1 MLAIRLKPPLEK
13 RLSRQ
18 TGQTRTSYATKLI
31 EENVEDLEDRYLAQR
46 GWRSTAR
53 PSAALRCAGS
63 LAWRIECLGS
73 GGGPEGA

>member
-31 EENVEDLEDRYLAQR
+31 EENVEDLEDRYLAQ
-46 GWRSTAR
+46 AR
-53 PSAALRCAGS
+53 LEKHGQTFSSAEVR
-63 LAWRIECLGS
+63 RQLGL
-73 GGGPEGA
+73 ED

>member
-31 EENVEDLEDRYLAQR
+31 EENVEDLEDRYLAQ
-46 GWRSTAR
+46 AR
-53 PSAALRCAGS
+53 LEKHGQTFQQR
-63 LAWRIECLGS
+63 
-73 GGGPEGA
+73 